1 MEIQGY
7 RVNWD
12 EHSPEMYP
20 IEDYRSHPPQFG
32 DEVMALVAIAD
43 VQPELD
49 RLRAEVEALRE
60 DAERYRWLRETS
72 ANGWSNGDDYEPVLV
87 FVTTADSK
95 SWREELDAAID
106 AAREDA

>member
-1 MEIQGY
+1 MTDFAIRKAGSVMVVDWPNNGMRPASPEEIQL
-7 RVNWD
+7 W
-12 EHSPEMYP
+12 EE
-20 IEDYRSHPPQFG
+20 
-32 DEVMALVAIAD
+32 AD
-43 VQPELD
+43 G
-49 RLRAEVEALRE
+49 LRAEVEALRE

-106 AAREDA
+106 AAREDV